1 MSFSNAA
8 VVSFFDDFR
17 FHVGLCHS
25 VCVFEGRGCF
35 VWVWVWV
42 CDLARARLCASLCV
56 NDSSVTM
63 YFGESDP
70 HFMVQRCNSV
80 CRLSIHCCDDV
91 FKLYPMSKFV

>member
-1 MSFSNAA
+1 MLVSLTISAFMLDYITVFVCLKGE
-8 VVSFFDDFR
+8 VV
-17 FHVGLCHS
+17 LCGCG
-25 VCVFEGRGCF
+25 CVILR
-35 VWVWVWV
+35 VRVYVH
-42 CDLARARLCASLCV
+42 LSCV